1 MKGVLAALDH
11 LDGRQA
17 AALIVDG
24 RLRDLLIDPPEDD
37 PRPVPGQIHR
47 AIPERPAKG
56 MGGVMLRL
64 AGGARGFLRQ
74 AKGIAPGKPL
84 LVQVATV
91 AERHK
96 AAPVTTRL
104 MLKGRAAIVTPGAPG
119 RNIARRIRDAGIRAE
134 LGALAD
140 AVMADAPPDMGLILR
155 SAAAHLDS
163 DAIRDEIAALLDTA
177 RAILSDP
184 GREAELL
191 LDAPTAHEVA
201 WRDWTDPFPD
211 QVDRHP
217 GSFADHGLFEM
228 LDALQAPEVAL
239 PGGARLSIEP
249 TRALTAVDIDTGGDF
264 SPAAGLKANL
274 AAMRALPLQLRL
286 RGLGGQIVIDPAPM
300 PRKDR
305 RGVEQALSR
314 ALREEGTETA
324 ILGWT
329 TAGLIELQRKRD
341 RFPLADLLQGIAL
354 EG

>member
-24 RLRDLLIDPPEDD
+24 RLRDLLIDPPADD
-37 PRPVPGQIHR
+37 PRPAPGQIHR
-47 AIPERPAKG
+47 AIPERPVKG

-74 AKGIAPGKPL
+74 GRGVAPGKPL

-91 AERHK
+91 AERSK

-119 RNIARRIRDAGIRAE
+119 RNIARRIRDAEVRAE
-134 LGALAD
+134 LAALAD
-140 AVMADAPPDMGLILR
+140 TAMSDAPSGMGLILR
-155 SAAAHLDS
+155 SAAAHLDA

-184 GREAELL
+184 GCEAELL
-191 LDAPTAHEVA
+191 LDAPTAHEAA

-211 QVDRHP
+211 QVDRRP

-228 LDALQAPEVAL
+228 LDALQMPEVPL
-239 PGGARLSIEP
+239 PGGARMSIEP

-274 AAMRALPLQLRL
+274 AAIRALPLQLRL

-305 RGVEQALSR
+305 RSVEQALSR

-341 RFPLADLLQGIAL
+341 RFPLADLLRGIAS
-354 EG
+354 GG